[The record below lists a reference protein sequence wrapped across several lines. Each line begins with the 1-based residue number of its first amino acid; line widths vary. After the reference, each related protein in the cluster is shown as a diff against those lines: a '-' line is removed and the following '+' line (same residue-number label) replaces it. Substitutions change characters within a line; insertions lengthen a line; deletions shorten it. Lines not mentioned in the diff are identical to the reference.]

1 MGLTRREV
9 LSRAFLVGGAAGVTL
24 ILQAC
29 GSAPSTSSPA
39 PTSAPAPAAA
49 PTAAKAASTQASAA
63 SASPT
68 PIPALQVVG
77 TVSASQEKVPG
88 PDIVVMPPKS
98 AQPVTL
104 RFHMRTGGEKSE
116 PGIYVSRP
124 QEWEQATGNKVTLE
138 PIPGD
143 ANYVPKLETLAAAG
157 TIGDLT
163 WASDGHNEFRHLVQF
178 KVLEPLDNYLQKA
191 NQPKTQW
198 LKPVLDTLSM
208 DGKFWAIPKAGY
220 PGYSWIWV
228 NLKMF
233 KDAGIDEPPV
243 YGTTHDQLAEWANKL
258 SKGSK
263 DRRDVYGLSLYVTG
277 NYGATNG
284 VRQFGGDLISADGTQ
299 SLVNQKPFLD
309 WLQWAQKLITVDKVH
324 PFTQDIPSGGLQGM
338 FAAEKV
344 AMVENDRSFQ
354 FQVRNAVKDKFP
366 WKVIAYPHPANS
378 KGYCAIVAGHAMTS
392 ASKYKDTAFSFVY
405 SIGDQRFTYIMGK
418 TQGYLPGRVDDLED
432 LGPYANDPFIQLQY
446 KNSTLES
453 AMWLAKNL
461 RAFDIDTTLSNQLDL
476 VWLGKA
482 QPNQAFA
489 DDLKKQLDAVLAR
502 PE

>member
-1 MGLTRREV
+1 MGLTRRDLLHRVFV
-9 LSRAFLVGGAAGVTL
+9 LGGATGVTL
-24 ILQAC
+24 VLQAC
-29 GSAPSTSSPA
+29 GSTSSP
-39 PTSAPAPAAA
+39 SAPASTTAPATAAAKFATPAAA
-49 PTAAKAASTQASAA
+49 AESAA
-63 SASPT
+63 PT

-77 TVSASQEKVPG
+77 TVTTGQEKVPG
-88 PDIVVMPPKS
+88 SDIIVMPPKS

-116 PGIYVSRP
+116 PGIYVYRP
-124 QEWEQATGNKVTLE
+124 QEWEKATGNKVTLE

-143 ANYVPKLETLAAAG
+143 ANYVPKLLTLAAAG

-163 WASDGHNEFRHLVQF
+163 WASDGHNEYRHLARA
-178 KVLEPLDNYLQKA
+178 KVLEPLDDYLQKA
-191 NQPKTQW
+191 SQPKTQW
-198 LKPVLDTLSM
+198 LKPVVDTLSM
-208 DGKFWAIPKAGY
+208 DGKFWALPKAGY

-233 KDAGIDEPPV
+233 KEAGLDEPPV

-263 DRRDVYGLSLYVTG
+263 DRRDVYGLALYVEG

-284 VRQFGGDLISADGTQ
+284 VRQFGGDLISADGTE

-309 WLQWAQKLITVDKVH
+309 WLQWAQKLIAVDKVH

-366 WKVIAYPHPANS
+366 WKVIGYPHPANS
-378 KGYCAIVAGHAMTS
+378 KGYCAIVAGHAITA
-392 ASKYKDTAFSFVY
+392 ASKDKDVA
-405 SIGDQRFTYIMGK
+405 
-418 TQGYLPGRVDDLED
+418 
-432 LGPYANDPFIQLQY
+432 
-446 KNSTLES
+446 
-453 AMWLAKNL
+453 
-461 RAFDIDTTLSNQLDL
+461 
-476 VWLGKA
+476 
-482 QPNQAFA
+482 
-489 DDLKKQLDAVLAR
+489 
-502 PE
+502 